1 VLTEEYGY
9 TIQEIIFQNKKSWE
23 ICGLYMFQ
31 KKKLLLSDKVRR
43 FIILAKEIAYNYL
56 EITERLFT
64 FSWIKFDNFDQVL
77 NNFYA
82 SYFGALLIPRKQLV
96 NELNLFWLKQIRSL
110 RK

>member
-1 VLTEEYGY
+1 LGDLR
-9 TIQEIIFQNKKSWE
+9 
-23 ICGLYMFQ
+23 LYVP
-31 KKKLLLSDKVRR
+31 KKKTITIDKAKKV
-43 FIILAKEIAYNYL
+43 FILAKEIAYNYL

>member
-1 VLTEEYGY
+1 MN
-9 TIQEIIFQNKKSWE
+9 NK
-23 ICGLYMFQ
+23 
-31 KKKLLLSDKVRR
+31 RR
-43 FIILAKEIAYNYL
+43 LFCKEIAYNYL

-82 SYFGALLIPRKQLV
+82 SYFAGALLIPRKQLV
-96 NELNLFWLKQIRSL
+96 NELNLFLANRSSL

>member
-1 VLTEEYGY
+1 M
-9 TIQEIIFQNKKSWE
+9 IQEKLFFRTRRVGRFA
-23 ICGLYMFQ
+23 GLYMFQ
-31 KKKLLLSDKVRR
+31 KTLLLSLDIDEQQKA
-43 FIILAKEIAYNYL
+43 FILYKEIAYNYL

-82 SYFGALLIPRKQLV
+82 SYFAGALLIPRKQLV
-96 NELNLFWLKQIRSL
+96 NKFVLLKQIRSL

>member
-1 VLTEEYGY
+1 MAIRFRKYFSEQEEL
-9 TIQEIIFQNKKSWE
+9 EIY
-23 ICGLYMFQ
+23 GLYMFQ
-31 KKKLLLSDKVRR
+31 KQNFIT
-43 FIILAKEIAYNYL
+43 FIIDEQQKAFYFAKRLLIIIL

-82 SYFGALLIPRKQLV
+82 SYFAGALLIPRKQLV
-96 NELNLFWLKQIRSL
+96 NELNLFLANRSSL